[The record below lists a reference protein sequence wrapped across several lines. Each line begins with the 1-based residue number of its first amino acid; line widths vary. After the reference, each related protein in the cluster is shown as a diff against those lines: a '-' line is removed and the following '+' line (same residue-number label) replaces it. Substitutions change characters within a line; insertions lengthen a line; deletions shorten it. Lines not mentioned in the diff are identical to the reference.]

1 MKYTIT
7 YKNIAVSSFNNES
20 EARISWHKI
29 AKRLW
34 ATKGNLLG
42 LKVLVK

>member
-20 EARISWHKI
+20 EARKSWHKI
-29 AKRLW
+29 AKKLW
-34 ATKGNLLG
+34 ATKNNILG

>member
-20 EARISWHKI
+20 EAKQSWDKI
-29 AKRLW
+29 TKRLW
-34 ATKGNLLG
+34 GTKGNLLG
-42 LKVLVK
+42 LKVIVK